1 MYIYIFIHTYL
12 YIYIVYW
19 IYIYAC
25 AYMHMPVCL
34 NEVPHNHTNLVVIT
48 GGFPSGLEGSQFCE
62 APRGPMRR
70 HFHDQWLKPLKGAYQ
85 AGAWQKCHGFELGI
99 DWGWEQSGKTYG
111 NTYLLPLYA
120 ALGWNTSQNHR
131 NSSTFLE
138 SNLQRN
144 WLELPA
150 LFHTNLAWLTHQK
163 KRITEVTLKKHH

>member
-1 MYIYIFIHTYL
+1 MDLSVYLNNVYIYIYTHI
-12 YIYIVYW
+12 YIYIYSILN

-85 AGAWQKCHGFELGI
+85 AGARQKCHGFELGI
-99 DWGWEQSGKTYG
+99 D
-111 NTYLLPLYA
+111 
-120 ALGWNTSQNHR
+120 
-131 NSSTFLE
+131 
-138 SNLQRN
+138 
-144 WLELPA
+144 
-150 LFHTNLAWLTHQK
+150 
-163 KRITEVTLKKHH
+163 